1 MTKQLK
7 IFIIVTTVIVV
18 GGIIWAVLSMRGGA
32 PYQDISSARPWLGSV
47 EARVIVEEFSDFQC
61 PACQNAQP
69 TVKQVTKEFG
79 DQIRFEYKHFPLT
92 RIHPRAFTAALAAEC
107 ANDQGKFWEY
117 HDLLFGNQP
126 NFSSSDL
133 ESYALSLSLDMESFS
148 ACLDSRAKADI
159 VRADIDEAESRGI
172 NSTPTFFVNG
182 KKLNNWGLLEEE
194 IKAALGE

>member
-7 IFIIVTTVIVV
+7 IFIIVAAVIVV
-18 GGIIWAVLSMRGGA
+18 GGIIWAVLAMRGGTDY
-32 PYQDISSARPWLGSV
+32 PEINSARPFLGSA
-47 EARVIVEEFSDFQC
+47 EAMVIVEEFSDFQC
-61 PACQNAQP
+61 PACQSAQL
-69 TVKQVTKEFG
+69 TVKQVAKEFG

-117 HDLLFGNQP
+117 HDLLFANQP
-126 NFSSSDL
+126 NFSSSNL
-133 ESYALSLSLDMESFS
+133 ESYAISLSLDVESFS
-148 ACLDSRAKADI
+148 ACLDNRAKADI
-159 VRADIDEAESRGI
+159 VRADIDEAESRGV

-182 KKLNNWGLLEEE
+182 KKLNNWGLLGEE